1 MTRNIPARLN
11 LWISLGLIAVTLAVY
26 WPVRNHDFTGLDDG
40 DYVLEN
46 IHVRNGFTS
55 ANIAWAFT
63 SVRYA
68 VNWHPLTWL
77 SHMLDCQLFGRG
89 PMGPHL
95 VNALF
100 HALSTA
106 VLFLALNRMTKAP
119 WPSAFVAA
127 LFALHPLHVESVA
140 WISERKDVLSG
151 FFWMLTMF
159 AYAAYVSR
167 RTAWRYGLVL
177 LSFAVGLMAKPM
189 LVTLP
194 FVLLLLDWWPL
205 GRIGS
210 KAESGQRKA
219 EIGSAFAWLRS
230 GKQKSD
236 GIRRSEVRHGE
247 SVLRRIGGRKSDG
260 SLGRISAPPGFLSY
274 FRFPFS
280 AFRFAANSGSS
291 LPALIAEKIPMF
303 VLSAFVSFLVLRAQG
318 PFAVVGLSAL
328 PMWIRIQHS
337 IAALMIYLQKTFWPT
352 NLAIYYPFKSVWPQ
366 WTVLPSA
373 GLLLAV
379 VALVVWQAR
388 KRGWLAV
395 GWFWFVGTLVPV
407 IGLVQVGAQGRA
419 DRYMYIPLIGF
430 FIAVVW
436 QLAEFGR
443 RNRTRRIVVGGFGA
457 LTLIACA
464 WATER
469 QLSYWKDDLTL
480 FSHTAESAVDN
491 AYAQDL
497 GAEALAKR
505 GFLSE
510 AIRHWEIAIK
520 MEPNLVSAQTDMA
533 EALADKNR
541 FAEAIDHFK
550 KAVDLGPGYFEAQS
564 ELAWIYATRRDYL
577 DPLAAVDLAEQAN
590 RTAGYDWPRY
600 LDVLGAAYASAGR
613 FNEAIA
619 SAEKARRIALDA
631 GEKELPVE
639 IERRIEGY
647 KQGKPF
653 VADD

>member
-1 MTRNIPARLN
+1 LTRNIPARLN
-11 LWISLGLIAVTLAVY
+11 LWISLGLIAATLVIY
-26 WPVRNHDFTGLDDG
+26 GPVGNHDFTGLDDG

-46 IHVRNGFTS
+46 IHVRNGFTL

-77 SHMLDCQLFGRG
+77 SHMLDCQFFGLNPG
-89 PMGPHL
+89 GPHL

-100 HALSTA
+100 HALSAA
-106 VLFLALNRMTKAP
+106 VLFLALNRMTEAP
-119 WPSAFVAA
+119 WRSAFVAA

-151 FFWMLTMF
+151 FFWMVTIY

-177 LSFAVGLMAKPM
+177 LSFALGLMAKPM

-205 GRIGS
+205 SRIQSSAVRHQKSEGRHRS
-210 KAESGQRKA
+210 RRSEVS
-219 EIGSAFAWLRS
+219 GSAFAWLRLGS
-230 GKQKSD
+230 KEQSANRKAD
-236 GIRRSEVRHGE
+236 RRERGD
-247 SVLRRIGGRKSDG
+247 L
-260 SLGRISAPPGFLSY
+260 L
-274 FRFPFS
+274 
-280 AFRFAANSGSS
+280 
-291 LPALIAEKIPMF
+291 ALIVEKIPMF
-303 VLSAFVSFLVLRAQG
+303 LLSALVSFLVLRAQG
-318 PFAVVGLSAL
+318 PFAVVSLSAL
-328 PMWIRIQHS
+328 PMWIRLQHS

-373 GLLLAV
+373 SVLLLV
-379 VALVVWQAR
+379 VVLVVWQAR

-395 GWFWFVGTLVPV
+395 GWFWFVGTLIPV
-407 IGLVQVGAQGRA
+407 IGIVQVGAQGRA

-436 QLAEFGR
+436 QVAEFGCK
-443 RNRTRRIVVGGFGA
+443 NRTRRILVSAFGA

-480 FSHTAESAVDN
+480 FSHATSSAIDN
-491 AYAQDL
+491 AYVQDL
-497 GAEALAKR
+497 GATALAKR

-510 AIRHWEIAIK
+510 AVRHWEIAIK
-520 MEPNLVSAQTDMA
+520 MEPNLVSPHNDMA
-533 EALADKNR
+533 EALADKHR
-541 FAEAIDHFK
+541 FAEAIDQFK
-550 KAVDLGPGYFEAQS
+550 KAQELGPGDFEAES
-564 ELAWIYATRRDYL
+564 ELAWIYATRPEYR
-577 DPLAAVDLAEQAN
+577 DPLSAIDLAEKAN

-600 LDVLGAAYASAGR
+600 LDVLGAAYASGGR

-639 IERRIEGY
+639 LEHRIEGY
-647 KQGKPF
+647 RQGKPF
-653 VADD
+653 VAAN

>member
-1 MTRNIPARLN
+1 LTRNTPARLN
-11 LWISLGLIAVTLAVY
+11 LWISLGLIAVTLAIY
-26 WPVRNHDFTGLDDG
+26 WPVRNNDFTGLDDG

-46 IHVRNGFTS
+46 IHVRNGFTL
-55 ANIAWAFT
+55 ANVAWAFT

-77 SHMLDCQLFGRG
+77 SHMNDCQLFGLRPRG
-89 PMGPHL
+89 AHL
-95 VNALF
+95 VNVIF
-100 HALSTA
+100 HALSAA
-106 VLFLALNRMTKAP
+106 VLFLALNQMTKAP
-119 WPSAFVAA
+119 WRSAFVAA

-151 FFWMLTMF
+151 FFWMLTIY
-159 AYAAYVSR
+159 AYGVYASR
-167 RTAWRYGLVL
+167 RTAGRYGLVL
-177 LSFAVGLMAKPM
+177 LSFALGLMAKPM

-205 GRIGS
+205 QRIQMS
-210 KAESGQRKA
+210 EVR
-219 EIGSAFAWLRS
+219 GSAFAWLRRD
-230 GKQKSD
+230 KQKSD
-236 GIRRSEVRHGE
+236 GSLEARGNLL
-247 SVLRRIGGRKSDG
+247 VLIV
-260 SLGRISAPPGFLSY
+260 
-274 FRFPFS
+274 
-280 AFRFAANSGSS
+280 
-291 LPALIAEKIPMF
+291 EKIPMF
-303 VLSAFVSFLVLRAQG
+303 LLSALVSFLVLRAQG

-373 GLLLAV
+373 GLLLLV
-379 VALVVWQAR
+379 VALVIWQAR
-388 KRGWLAV
+388 KRGWLTT

-407 IGLVQVGAQGRA
+407 IGIVQVGAQGRA

-436 QLAEFGR
+436 QMAEFGR
-443 RNRTRRIVVGGFGA
+443 GNRTRRILVSGFGA

-480 FSHTAESAVDN
+480 FSHAASSAVDN

-497 GAEALAKR
+497 GATTLAKR

-510 AIRHWEIAIK
+510 AMRHWEIAIK
-520 MEPNLVSAQTDMA
+520 MEPNLVSAHTDMA
-533 EALADKNR
+533 EALAEKHR

-550 KAVDLGPGYFEAQS
+550 KAVDLGPGLFEAQS
-564 ELAWIYATRRDYL
+564 ELAWIYATRLEYL
-577 DPLAAVDLAEQAN
+577 DPPAAIDLAEKAN

-619 SAEKARRIALDA
+619 SAEKARQIALEA

-647 KQGKPF
+647 KQRKPF
-653 VADD
+653 IAAD